1 MSAIQRFFAGIG
13 STITGIVIAILV
25 IILLIILFK
34 KGYIKAPP
42 NKAVVISGRRK
53 EPRIVV
59 GKAGLCIPFLER
71 RDELTLQVVDIDVK
85 TEQPVPTKDFIGVQV
100 DATVN
105 VKIPS
110 DKPDMVQ
117 IAAQNFLNMRPEEIA
132 RLVQPVLEGNI
143 REIIGNMNLKDM
155 VSDRQAFSDLVKQNA
170 EPDLKNL
177 GLEIKTFNVQNFSD
191 DQGVI
196 KALGV
201 DNEAQIKKD
210 AAVSKARNSQI
221 IREETAK
228 AEQAANQAEV
238 ASKTAIAERE
248 NLLRIRRAE
257 LKQESDSRQAEADA
271 AYAINQET
279 QRKQLEQRTIDAD
292 IARQER
298 EIELEAKRADAE
310 KQRLSAEI
318 EKKAD
323 AERYAAQQR
332 AEADLFTRQKE
343 AEAKKIEQ
351 QRVAEAQAYQAQK
364 DAEAQKALA
373 EAAKYAKEQEAAGI
387 KAVGEAE
394 AAAIA
399 AKGVAEAEAIE
410 RKAEAMQKYG
420 QAAILEMVVNVL
432 PQVAHEV
439 ASPMGNIESVKIIGG
454 DAQGVSGMSN
464 NVPVVMAKVFESVK
478 SATGIDL
485 SDIVRGQGEHAAITK
500 NLTIAGQVPAIPVQ
514 DVEE

>member
-1 MSAIQRFFAGIG
+1 MKRQ
-13 STITGIVIAILV
+13 
-25 IILLIILFK
+25 
-34 KGYIKAPP
+34 
-42 NKAVVISGRRK
+42 
-53 EPRIVV
+53 
-59 GKAGLCIPFLER
+59 
-71 RDELTLQVVDIDVK
+71 
-85 TEQPVPTKDFIGVQV
+85 
-100 DATVN
+100 
-105 VKIPS
+105 
-110 DKPDMVQ
+110 
-117 IAAQNFLNMRPEEIA
+117 EIA

-170 EPDLKNL
+170 EPDLANL
-177 GLEIKTFNVQNFSD
+177 GLEIKTVNVQNFSD

-248 NLLRIRRAE
+248 NLLRIKRAE
-257 LKQESDSRQAEADA
+257 LKQESDARQAQADA
-271 AYAINQET
+271 AYSINQET

-298 EIELEAKRADAE
+298 EIELEAKRADAQ

-323 AERYAAQQR
+323 AERYAAQQA
-332 AEADLFTRQKE
+332 AEADLFRRQKD

-351 QRVAEAQAYQAQK
+351 QRVAEAKAYEAMK
-364 DAEAQKALA
+364 EAEAQKALA

-399 AKGVAEAEAIE
+399 AKGIAEAEAIE
-410 RKAEAMQKYG
+410 RKALAMQKYG
-420 QAAILEMVVNVL
+420 DAAKLEMMVNVL
-432 PQVAHEV
+432 PAVAREV
-439 ASPMGNIESVKIIGG
+439 ASPMASIDSVKIIGG
-454 DAQGVSGMSN
+454 DAQGVGDVAG
-464 NVPVVMAKVFESVK
+464 NVPVVMAKVFESVEE
-478 SATGIDL
+478 ATGIDL
-485 SDIVRGQGEHAAITK
+485 TDIVRGQGEHAKITRNI
-500 NLTIAGQVPAIPVQ
+500 NLETSSPQVAEVVE
-514 DVEE
+514 DVLGE